1 MSASVAD
8 QVPQASAA
16 DPGQLRRKVRDFL
29 AAQRS
34 AGVFEPRCDSWLS
47 GYSGKFSRLL
57 GAQGWLGMTWPLKY
71 GGHGRSEVERYTV
84 NEELLAAGAP
94 VAAHWFADRQV
105 GPGILRYGSEQQRQA
120 FLPAMARGELYFA
133 IGMSEPD
140 SGSDLASIR
149 TAATSCPGG
158 WRVTGTKVWTS
169 HAHRAHY
176 LLALVRTGERAADRH
191 AGLSQLIIDLT
202 APGIQ
207 ISPIEFLDG
216 EQHFNEVVLDDVF
229 VPAADILGAEGG
241 GWRQVTSE
249 LAFERSGPE
258 RILSTFPLLAELVR
272 RHGSQGDPDV
282 GLLLA
287 ELGTLRQMSRDVA
300 GAIGAGQVPAA
311 EAAIVKDLG
320 TRFENRVIEV
330 TRRVAQ
336 VEPDP
341 GSDDA
346 LVRLLAQ
353 AVLHAPAF
361 TLRGGTNE
369 ILRGIVARA
378 VTGR

>member
-1 MSASVAD
+1 
-8 QVPQASAA
+8 
-16 DPGQLRRKVRDFL
+16 
-29 AAQRS
+29 
-34 AGVFEPRCDSWLS
+34 
-47 GYSGKFSRLL
+47 
-57 GAQGWLGMTWPLKY
+57 MTWPRKY
-71 GGHGRSEVERYTV
+71 GGHERSEIERYTV

-105 GPGILRYGSEQQRQA
+105 GPGILRHGSEQQRES
-120 FLPAMARGELYFA
+120 FLPPMARGELYFA

-149 TAATSCPGG
+149 TAATSCPAG

-169 HAHRAHY
+169 HAHRAQY
-176 LLALVRTGERAADRH
+176 LLALVRTGEREADRH

-202 APGIQ
+202 APGVR

-229 VPAADILGAEGG
+229 VPAANILGAEGG

-272 RHGSQGDPDV
+272 RHGSQCDPDV

-300 GAIGAGQVPAA
+300 GAIGAGEAPAVQ
-311 EAAIVKDLG
+311 AAIVKDLG
-320 TRFENRVIEV
+320 TRFENRVMEV
-330 TRRVAQ
+330 ARRVAQ